1 MASLGEIAEDS
12 AAPTRLV
19 MWLLGVFG
27 AVALVLAAIGVYGV
41 LSYTVRQR
49 LREFATRMA
58 LGATHGDILWLVLR
72 DGTVIVGMGL
82 LAGLLISTV
91 ATRAL
96 QSLLFAVTAH
106 DPFTLVAA
114 AAALVAAT
122 LLGCYLPARRA
133 AKVQPARTLAE

>member
-1 MASLGEIAEDS
+1 
-12 AAPTRLV
+12 
-19 MWLLGVFG
+19 
-27 AVALVLAAIGVYGV
+27 
-41 LSYTVRQR
+41 
-49 LREFATRMA
+49 
-58 LGATHGDILWLVLR
+58 VLR
-72 DGTVIVGMGL
+72 DGTVIVGIGL
-82 LAGLLISTV
+82 LAGLLVSTV